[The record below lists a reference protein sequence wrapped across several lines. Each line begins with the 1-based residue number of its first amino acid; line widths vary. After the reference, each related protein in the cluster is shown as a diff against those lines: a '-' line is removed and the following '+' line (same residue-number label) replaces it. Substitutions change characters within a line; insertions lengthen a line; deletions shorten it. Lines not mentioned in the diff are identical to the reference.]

1 MYICL
6 MVSVELVYETLK
18 DLLNK
23 DQKGMITPGM
33 FNNYAQ
39 VAQMR
44 VYSRIFD
51 SLEVGKLKKKADV
64 DAGGSYSRTKVIKE
78 DLSYYSKSTTLTD
91 TDAVFAKPSDM
102 FRLISAETAGAL
114 LMGVSTSRPIQLCY
128 DEEEIGRILNSTLTA
143 PSEDYPV
150 ALVSSDIEIFP
161 KNLKKVRIR
170 YYRKAGSIDTNGA
183 FQSGQPQYTYTTAAN
198 VEVFDATTAR
208 NFDLPDRYLNDVV
221 MEMAEL
227 AGVSMRDQFVTSYAN
242 AEQMTLKQEQT
253 R

>member
-1 MYICL
+1 
-6 MVSVELVYETLK
+6 MVSVETVYETLK

-51 SLEVGKLKKKADV
+51 SFDGGKLKKKADV
-64 DAGGSYSRTKVIKE
+64 DAGGGYSRTKVIKE
-78 DLSYYSKSTTLTD
+78 DLSHYSKSTTLSD

-114 LMGVSTSRPIQLCY
+114 LMGVSTSRPVELCY
-128 DEEEIGRILNSTLTA
+128 DEEKIGRILYSTLSA

-150 ALVSSDIEIFP
+150 ALVSNEIEIFP
-161 KNLKKVRIR
+161 KNIKKIRVR
-170 YYRKAGSIDTNGA
+170 YYRKAGSFDTTGT
-183 FQSGQPQYTYTTAAN
+183 FQTGQPQYTYTT
-198 VEVFDATTAR
+198 VSDVDVFDATSAR
-208 NFDLPDRYLNDVV
+208 DFDLPDRYLNDVV

-242 AEQMTLKQEQT
+242 AEQMALKQEQI

>member
-1 MYICL
+1 
-6 MVSVELVYETLK
+6 MVSVETVYETLK

-23 DQKGMITPGM
+23 DQKGMITPSM

-51 SLEVGKLKKKADV
+51 SVEVGTLKKKGGV
-64 DAGGSYSRTKVIKE
+64 DAGGGYSRTKVIRE
-78 DLSYYSKSTTLTD
+78 DLSHYSKATTLSD
-91 TDAVFAKPSDM
+91 NDAVFSKPSDM
-102 FRLISAETAGAL
+102 FRLISGETAGAL
-114 LMGVSTSRPIQLCY
+114 LMGFSTSRPVELCY
-128 DEEEIGRILNSTLTA
+128 DEEKIGRILNSTLSA
-143 PSEDYPV
+143 PSEEYPV
-150 ALVSSDIEIFP
+150 ALVAGDIEIFP
-161 KNLKKVRIR
+161 KNIKKLRIR
-170 YYRKAGSIDTNGA
+170 YYRRAGSIDTGGT
-183 FQSGQPQYTYTTAAN
+183 FQTTLPQYSYTTVSN
-198 VEVFDATTAR
+198 IEVFDATTAR

-242 AEQMTLKQEQT
+242 AEQASLKQEQI

>member
-1 MYICL
+1 
-6 MVSVELVYETLK
+6 MVSVEIVYETLK

-51 SLEVGKLKKKADV
+51 SFDMGKMKKKADV
-64 DAGGSYSRTKVIKE
+64 DAGGGYSRTKVVKE
-78 DLSYYSKSTTLTD
+78 DLSYYSKSSTLSD
-91 TDAVFAKPSDM
+91 TDAVFSKPSDM

-114 LMGVSTSRPIQLCY
+114 LMGVSTSRPVQLCY
-128 DEEEIGRILNSTLTA
+128 DEEEIGRILNSTLSA

-150 ALVSSDIEIFP
+150 ALVSNDIEIFP
-161 KNLKKVRIR
+161 KNIKKIRVR
-170 YYRKAGSIDTNGA
+170 YYRKAGSLNTSGV
-183 FQSGQPQYTYTTAAN
+183 FQTSQPQYTYTTVSN
-198 VEVFDATTAR
+198 IEVFDATTAR
-208 NFDLPDRYLNDVV
+208 DFDLPDRYLNDVV

-242 AEQMTLKQEQT
+242 AEQMALKQEQI